1 LSPAVSLHLKGEAN
15 ATASTQIG
23 QIAPGAE
30 AVKGKTLKR
39 VNVYVDPDDLRRVA
53 EELGCR
59 PSEAV
64 RRLIDNHLLAVEVD
78 EVRRLP
84 GRAPEPVCRRGR
96 SYEPPDL
103 AADAPNDLSGD
114 A

>member
-1 LSPAVSLHLKGEAN
+1 MGDVPA
-15 ATASTQIG
+15 
-23 QIAPGAE
+23 
-30 AVKGKTLKR
+30 LKR

-64 RRLIDNHLLAVEVD
+64 RRLIDNYLLAVEVD

-84 GRAPEPVCRRGR
+84 GRGPEAVFRR
-96 SYEPPDL
+96 SEQYALPDL
-103 AADAPNDLSGD
+103 PQAAPDDLSED
-114 A
+114 E